1 MHIDDKPSVQKVVTT
16 VIAGVVIIK
25 FDPICCFVKLTYS

>member
-1 MHIDDKPSVQKVVTT
+1 MHIDDKPCVQKVVTT

-25 FDPICCFVKLTYS
+25 LLIIN

>member
-1 MHIDDKPSVQKVVTT
+1 MYIDDEPNVQKVVTT

-25 FDPICCFVKLTYS
+25 SDPICCFIKLT